1 MEGRKQ
7 REVVNMTIGF
17 NGLGAMGRNMAANLL
32 KANEPLRVWNRSP
45 APVQALAGQ
54 GAQAAAS
61 AAQAGAV
68 DVLFT
73 MLADDAAT
81 RAVLFD
87 GGVLDAM
94 APGSVHVNMATVSV
108 AFGREMAQVHAQKGI
123 GYLAAPVLGREDVA
137 AAGKLN
143 IVAAGPAALIAR
155 VQPYFDLMGQKT
167 WQVGAQPE
175 QANAVKLGAN
185 LTLACAIEAMGESSA
200 LVRAHGIEA
209 AQFLDLIAS
218 TLFAGSPVYK
228 GYGGM
233 IAQERYS
240 PAGFKL
246 SLGLKDVQLAIDAAQ
261 AKGLT
266 LAAGNAVRDNLRA
279 AVDTGDAE
287 LDLAALAKV
296 SARGVA

>member
-1 MEGRKQ
+1 
-7 REVVNMTIGF
+7 MTIGF
-17 NGLGAMGRNMAANLL
+17 IGLGAMGRNMAARLL
-32 KANEPLRVWNRSP
+32 QAGEPLIVWNRSAEP
-45 APVQALAGQ
+45 AQALAAQ
-54 GAQAAAS
+54 GARLALQPAD
-61 AAQAGAV
+61 AGKA

-81 RAVLFD
+81 RSVLLD
-87 GGVLDAM
+87 GGVLAAM
-94 APGSVHVNMATVSV
+94 APGSIHVNMATVSV
-108 AFGREMAQVHAQKGI
+108 AFGREMAVLHAGRGI
-123 GYLAAPVLGREDVA
+123 GYIAAPVLGRVDVA

-143 IVAAGPAALIAR
+143 ILAGGPADLVAR

-167 WQVGAQPE
+167 WRFGDAPE

-200 LVRAHGIEA
+200 LVRAHGIGA
-209 AQFLDLIAS
+209 ADFLDLLGQ

-246 SLGLKDVQLAIDAAQ
+246 SLGLKDVGLAVEAGRD
-261 AKGLT
+261 KGVP
-266 LAAGNAVRDNLRA
+266 LAFGNALVENLRDA
-279 AVDTGDAE
+279 MGQGDGE

-296 SARGVA
+296 TARRGGLA

>member
-1 MEGRKQ
+1 
-7 REVVNMTIGF
+7 MTIGF
-17 NGLGAMGRNMAANLL
+17 IGLGAMGRNMAARLL
-32 KANEPLRVWNRSP
+32 QAGEPLIVWNRSP
-45 APVQALAGQ
+45 EPAQALAGQ
-54 GAQAAAS
+54 GARLALQPAD
-61 AAQAGAV
+61 AGKA

-81 RAVLFD
+81 RSVLLD
-87 GGVLDAM
+87 GGVLAAM
-94 APGSVHVNMATVSV
+94 APGSIHVNMATVSV
-108 AFGREMAQVHAQKGI
+108 AFGREMAVLHAGRGI
-123 GYLAAPVLGREDVA
+123 GYIAAPVLGRVDVA

-143 IVAAGPAALIAR
+143 ILAGGPADLVAR

-167 WQVGAQPE
+167 WRFGDAPE

-200 LVRAHGIEA
+200 LVRAHGIGA
-209 AQFLDLIAS
+209 AEFLDLLGQ

-246 SLGLKDVQLAIDAAQ
+246 SLGLKDVGLAVEAGRD
-261 AKGLT
+261 KGVP
-266 LAAGNAVRDNLRA
+266 LAFGNALVENLRDA
-279 AVDTGDAE
+279 MGQGDGE

-296 SARGVA
+296 TARRGGLA

>member
-1 MEGRKQ
+1 
-7 REVVNMTIGF
+7 MTIGF
-17 NGLGAMGRNMAANLL
+17 IELGAMGRNMAARLL
-32 KANEPLRVWNRSP
+32 QAGEPLIVWNRSP
-45 APVQALAGQ
+45 EPAQALAGQ
-54 GAQAAAS
+54 GARLALQPAD
-61 AAQAGAV
+61 AGKA

-81 RAVLFD
+81 RSVLLD
-87 GGVLDAM
+87 GGVLAAM
-94 APGSVHVNMATVSV
+94 APGSIHVNMATVSV
-108 AFGREMAQVHAQKGI
+108 AFGREMAVLHAGRGI
-123 GYLAAPVLGREDVA
+123 GYIAAPVLGRVDVA

-143 IVAAGPAALIAR
+143 ILAGGPADLVAR

-167 WQVGAQPE
+167 WRFGDAPE

-200 LVRAHGIEA
+200 LVRAHGIGA
-209 AQFLDLIAS
+209 ADFLDLLGQ

-246 SLGLKDVQLAIDAAQ
+246 SLGLKDVGLAVEAGRD
-261 AKGLT
+261 KGVP
-266 LAAGNAVRDNLRA
+266 LAFGNALVENLRDA
-279 AVDTGDAE
+279 MGQGDGE

-296 SARGVA
+296 TARRGGLA